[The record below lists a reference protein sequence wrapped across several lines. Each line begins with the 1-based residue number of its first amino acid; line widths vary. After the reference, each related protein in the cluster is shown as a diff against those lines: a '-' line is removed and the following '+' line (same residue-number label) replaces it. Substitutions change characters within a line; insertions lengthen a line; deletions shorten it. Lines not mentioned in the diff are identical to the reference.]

1 MQGTWAPT
9 GEPVNADANACAVV
23 DTNALPWTPAK
34 PAGVSIKVL
43 ERVNDPR
50 KGRETAIFQFAPGT
64 KLPAE
69 TLDCRMELFVLEGS
83 FSDERGT
90 YGRHT
95 WIWNPPGTVL
105 TLSTQEGCTLYAKR
119 RVPIYADE
127 HQRPRQVIDA
137 MSAKWL
143 EFPHRGA
150 DVLHLHKD
158 PNGLETGRIGHV
170 HTERKIPSHDHSIGE
185 ETFVVEGRLTDE
197 YTSYGK
203 GVWFRMPC
211 GVPHAPFTGG
221 ERCKMLIREGD
232 LVW

>member
-1 MQGTWAPT
+1 MNAAVQATV
-9 GEPVNADANACAVV
+9 PVNADASACVVV
-23 DTNALPWTPAK
+23 DTNQMPWEPA
-34 PAGVSIKVL
+34 AQRGMSMKVL
-43 ERVNDPR
+43 ERVIDPR
-50 KGRETAIFQFAPGT
+50 KGRETALF
-64 KLPAE
+64 KLEAGI
-69 TLDCRMELFVLEGS
+69 TLPREVLEVRQEIFVLEGS
-83 FSDERGT
+83 YSDENGT
-90 YGRHT
+90 YGPHT
-95 WIWNPPGTVL
+95 WIWNPPGYAQTI
-105 TLSTQEGCTLYAKR
+105 STKEGCVFYAKR
-119 RVPIYADE
+119 RVPIYKDDASRE
-127 HQRPRQVIDA
+127 RKVIDA
-137 MSAKWL
+137 KTAKWL

-170 HTERKIPSHDHSIGE
+170 HTHRKIPSHDHSIGE

-211 GVPHAPFTGG
+211 GVPHAPYTGD